1 MGVSEWHINPP
12 PSWCGGAV
20 LLRFAGVSHILQWRR
35 QLFRDEWNYLLVPQ
49 AFYRIHLLSNS
60 WRKNTF
66 MFCSIK
72 LCIERETN
80 VQTAEAFPLT
90 SLFSSSSFLQLRKM
104 NFSVFAGGVQSW
116 AELTLLGSGE
126 TSALSFPLASGLH
139 QISKVRGCLQEHLCY
154 SPLILQKLEC
164 ILVFLFYLDYI
175 LSTFNVWSCIS
186 LHNEDNNF
194 SASVSMSDSSRFIHS
209 LLISI
214 VGLAY
219 NPLWNG
225 EDLVGFRALN
235 HWEPQ
240 CFILQARCC
249 TWVDGFLLLT
259 VFLFWAFTKI
269 WG

>member
-1 MGVSEWHINPP
+1 MWGFLNDTLIHLPP
-12 PSWCGGAV
+12 DVVGQYCWGLQVYPIFCNGGGSFSGMNEIIC
-20 LLRFAGVSHILQWRR
+20 LFLKRFT
-35 QLFRDEWNYLLVPQ
+35 EY
-49 AFYRIHLLSNS
+49 AFYLTVGEKILV
-60 WRKNTF
+60 F
-66 MFCSIK
+66 FCSIK

-80 VQTAEAFPLT
+80 VQTAEALPLT

-116 AELTLLGSGE
+116 PFWDLGEPQLFLFHWHQVFIRFPRSE
-126 TSALSFPLASGLH
+126 DVYRNTS
-139 QISKVRGCLQEHLCY
+139 V
-154 SPLILQKLEC
+154 ILFLFC
-164 ILVFLFYLDYI
+164 RNWSAYWVFLFYLDYI

-194 SASVSMSDSSRFIHS
+194 SASISMSDSSWFIHS

-219 NPLWNG
+219 NSLWNG
-225 EDLVGFRALN
+225 EDLVGFRTLN

-259 VFLFWAFTKI
+259 VFLFWAFAKI